1 MMPMKAQQIT
11 MKECS
16 HLASLQVQMK
26 PQRNYSSKNNSR
38 LKKKSSITRQSQSLQ
53 TTTISIFSWVVAVLP
68 VIMVLTNIKLLSNS
82 KPSVTT
88 GLLIQQLTSRMH
100 LALVSNL
107 LQPSKLQRSCQA
119 QGSARPQSTCSSM
132 MTWMR
137 RREIGFWRQS
147 VPTRRGL
154 MRYTRSKKPKQCS
167 SKRGKHTVRSS
178 YSSGQ
183 LNAAIN

>member
-1 MMPMKAQQIT
+1 

-16 HLASLQVQMK
+16 HLASLQVQMT

-38 LKKKSSITRQSQSLQ
+38 LKKKSSITRQSQSSQ
-53 TTTISIFSWVVAVLP
+53 MTTISIFSWVVAVLP
-68 VIMVLTNIKLLSNS
+68 VIMALTNIKRLSNS
-82 KPSVTT
+82 NPSVTT
-88 GLLIQQLTSRMH
+88 GLLRQPLTSKMC
-100 LALVSNL
+100 LALANNL
-107 LQPSKLQRSCQA
+107 LRPSKPKRSCQVS
-119 QGSARPQSTCSSM
+119 GSARPQSTCSSM

-154 MRYTRSKKPKQCS
+154 TRYTRSKKPKQCS

-183 LNAAIN
+183 LNATIN